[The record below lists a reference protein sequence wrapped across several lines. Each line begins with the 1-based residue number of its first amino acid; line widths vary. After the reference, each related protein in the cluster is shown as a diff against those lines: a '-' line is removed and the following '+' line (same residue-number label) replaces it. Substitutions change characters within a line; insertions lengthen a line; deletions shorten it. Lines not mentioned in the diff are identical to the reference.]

1 MEWINSLS
9 IIYNCFSFN
18 FFFDLFNKVLYFYI
32 ISFKSKEPIYSEI
45 ELFDCNVYGA
55 LKIKTGKKCEQIAF
69 VYDDDKKY
77 TKSVD
82 YVSNYLKNKGI
93 NNRIFEYFDNAT
105 LYLFENRGF
114 IKSVIAF
121 NSETSYNIY
130 YNDTTLDCDKRNK
143 YYIFNIVLIKIM
155 PITE

>member
-1 MEWINSLS
+1 MIKNM
-9 IIYNCFSFN
+9 
-18 FFFDLFNKVLYFYI
+18 
-32 ISFKSKEPIYSEI
+32 
-45 ELFDCNVYGA
+45 
-55 LKIKTGKKCEQIAF
+55 LKMLIM
-69 VYDDDKKY
+69 
-77 TKSVD
+77 
-82 YVSNYLKNKGI
+82 SNYLKNKGI

-121 NSETSYNIY
+121 NSETSYKIY

-143 YYIFNIVLIKIM
+143 YYIFNIVLIKTM